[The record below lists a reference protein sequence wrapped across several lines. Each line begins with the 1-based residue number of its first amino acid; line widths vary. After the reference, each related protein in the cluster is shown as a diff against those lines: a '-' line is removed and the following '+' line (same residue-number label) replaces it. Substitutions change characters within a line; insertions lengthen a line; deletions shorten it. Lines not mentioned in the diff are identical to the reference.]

1 MSGPEQSAFRVASDK
16 PFLVGLG
23 VLGGSYLLIIAAMV
37 LAGHAAIVR
46 DVWVGGRHVVEDG
59 VIATVTGV
67 VGAGVTVV
75 TVDWGDIGAAV
86 IVAGVIDGPDSAVSG
101 SERTSMRDPPGNT

>member
-1 MSGPEQSAFRVASDK
+1 VV
-16 PFLVGLG
+16 VGTKVMEG
-23 VLGGSYLLIIAAMV
+23 VSTARMVVVEVEGGTGTS
-37 LAGHAAIVR
+37 
-46 DVWVGGRHVVEDG
+46 VVEDG